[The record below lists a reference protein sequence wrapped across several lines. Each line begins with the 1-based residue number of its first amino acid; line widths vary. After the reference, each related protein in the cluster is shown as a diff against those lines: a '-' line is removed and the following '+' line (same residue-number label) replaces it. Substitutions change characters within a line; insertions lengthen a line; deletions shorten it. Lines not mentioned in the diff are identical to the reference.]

1 MEKSKIKAMLSDII
15 AEIDY
20 DIWKERFNEETVQE
34 PDMIDENYKYLIDIV
49 EEHLENN
56 IGE

>member
-1 MEKSKIKAMLSDII
+1 MEKLKIKAMLSDII

-34 PDMIDENYKYLIDIV
+34 PDKIDYNYKYLIDIV

>member
-15 AEIDY
+15 AEVDY
-20 DIWKERFNEETVQE
+20 DIWKERFC
-34 PDMIDENYKYLIDIV
+34 IDRVNFDELDYNYKYLIDIV